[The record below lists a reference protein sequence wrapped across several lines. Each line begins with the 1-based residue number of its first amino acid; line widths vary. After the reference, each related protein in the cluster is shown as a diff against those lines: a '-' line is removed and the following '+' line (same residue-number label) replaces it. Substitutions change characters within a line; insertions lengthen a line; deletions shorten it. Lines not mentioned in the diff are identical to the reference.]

1 VLVAGIAVS
10 AGLGLSGHGVKVVGK
25 IPTGLPAVSVPH
37 LAVSDL
43 WVLAPSATGM
53 MLVIFSEA
61 LGAGQAFADKHGCRL
76 DSSQEMLALGPG
88 QPGLGRA
95 RPGVGDEPAER
106 GVGDRVVIDPQAVHL
121 HGDHRAFFGVEGRA
135 AHSEGSPGNQGHAL
149 AHHAPTLK
157 DPDRPAVGTGCAPH
171 TSLGEHDR
179 FVIKGGA
186 VLREDEA
193 VSHSGRRGFGSQ

>member
-10 AGLGLSGHGVKVVGK
+10 AGLGVKVVGK

-43 WVLAPSATGM
+43 WVLVLSATGM

-121 HGDHRAFFGVEGRA
+121 YGDHRAFFGVEGGA
-135 AHSEGSPGNQGHAL
+135 AHSEGSPGTRVM
-149 AHHAPTLK
+149 P
-157 DPDRPAVGTGCAPH
+157 
-171 TSLGEHDR
+171 
-179 FVIKGGA
+179 
-186 VLREDEA
+186 LRDTP
-193 VSHSGRRGFGSQ
+193 SGRVRLTFIGAGRCQLATPGRA